1 MTIRAIEHVGITVPD
16 MEAATAF
23 FAEAFGAEYL
33 YDMLDEPLGGPAVE
47 AGLGVPQ
54 GAVITAIR
62 MLRLGNGPNIELF
75 TYTGVAQ
82 DDPVRPNDFG
92 IQHFC
97 LYVDDIDAAAARLA
111 AAGGTLLSEP
121 GDLPGGDA
129 GPGNRYVYTRTP
141 WGSTIELVTYPSP
154 QAYES
159 RTELRRWRPPA
170 SSPGDNATQ
179 SP

>member
-1 MTIRAIEHVGITVPD
+1 
-16 MEAATAF
+16 
-23 FAEAFGAEYL
+23 
-33 YDMLDEPLGGPAVE
+33 
-47 AGLGVPQ
+47 
-54 GAVITAIR
+54 

-75 TYTGVAQ
+75 TYTGVDQ

-92 IQHFC
+92 IQHVC
-97 LYVDDIDAAAARLA
+97 LYVDDIDAAAARFA

-170 SSPGDNATQ
+170 SSPGDDATQ
-179 SP
+179 NP